1 MENFYQ
7 SMLFNIKKHPFLKNT
22 FINFTRYIPVITF
35 IIYPVVIIYLFFT
48 NNPLL
53 LETIIRPC
61 IAFTVV
67 TIFRKIINRKRPYEA
82 MDIEPLIKH
91 KQGES
96 FPSRH
101 TVSAFAIAF
110 ACLKVSLPLGI
121 VMLLL
126 AITVSLSRILCSVH
140 YISDVIS
147 AIVIAFII
155 GFINI

>member
-1 MENFYQ
+1 
-7 SMLFNIKKHPFLKNT
+7 
-22 FINFTRYIPVITF
+22 
-35 IIYPVVIIYLFFT
+35 
-48 NNPLL
+48 
-53 LETIIRPC
+53 
-61 IAFTVV
+61 
-67 TIFRKIINRKRPYEA
+67 

-126 AITVSLSRILCSVH
+126 AITVSLSRILCGVH

>member
-7 SMLFNIKKHPFLKNT
+7 SMLFNIKKHLFLKNT
-22 FINFTRYIPVITF
+22 FINFTRYIPVLTF

-101 TVSAFAIAF
+101 TVSCF
-110 ACLKVSLPLGI
+110 CLFKSFFTTWYRY
-121 VMLLL
+121 
-126 AITVSLSRILCSVH
+126 AITSNHCQFITDTLWRSL
-140 YISDVIS
+140 YQ
-147 AIVIAFII
+147 
-155 GFINI
+155 